1 MQDKYI
7 WNYLL
12 SRWKNPYGVAA
23 MMGNLM
29 AESSLNPSCA
39 NTKNKNYLNDAEKG
53 IVDFVNDKVAFGLVQ
68 WCYYTRKRGLLN
80 LAKEQN
86 KSVGNIDV
94 QLEYLC
100 DEIKKYKT
108 AYNAVLNGTDIR
120 EITETVMLRYEKPAN
135 TSEKAKTKRTNYAK
149 QFYAKFAS
157 EIKLSMNRNLLSEL
171 EKELKTKL

>member
-29 AESSLNPSCA
+29 AESSLNPLCA
-39 NTKNKNYLNDAEKG
+39 NTKNKNYLSDAEKG
-53 IVDFVNDKVAFGLVQ
+53 IIDFVNDKVAFGLVQ

-108 AYNAVLNGTDIR
+108 AHNAVLNGTDIR
-120 EITETVMLRYEKPAN
+120 EITETVMLKYEKPAN

-149 QFYAKFAS
+149 QFYEKFSSGVKITAG
-157 EIKLSMNRNLLSEL
+157 RNIWEEVKRSLDAEL
-171 EKELKTKL
+171 